1 MWQKVVLDRYGRL
14 LAGYKS
20 HLAPGNTCAP
30 VAQARSE
37 QPSSR
42 QHVFYR
48 RACLDGTVVWHQ
60 HLPRARQNLEE
71 WERLKPSFN
80 YYDIDR
86 QHAEQAAKLQVA
98 LRRQGW
104 QLETVDALIATVAL
118 QNGLILLTTD
128 NDFSPISELQQENW
142 LQP

>member
-1 MWQKVVLDRYGRL
+1 MAVYLLDTNHISPLVTPAHPLRKRVLNSL
-14 LAGYKS
+14 QA
-20 HLAPGNTCAP
+20 GNTFSIAVP
-30 VAQARSE
+30 ALTELLFGISI
-37 QPSSR
+37 
-42 QHVFYR
+42 
-48 RACLDGTVVWHQ
+48 
-60 HLPRARQNLEE
+60 LPRARQNLEE

-118 QNGLILLTTD
+118 QNNLILLTTD

-142 LQP
+142 LLP

>member
-1 MWQKVVLDRYGRL
+1 MAVYLLDTNHISPLVTLVHPLRKRVLNSL
-14 LAGYKS
+14 QA
-20 HLAPGNTCAP
+20 GNTFSIAVP
-30 VAQARSE
+30 ALTELLFGISI
-37 QPSSR
+37 
-42 QHVFYR
+42 
-48 RACLDGTVVWHQ
+48 
-60 HLPRARQNLEE
+60 LPRARQNLEE

>member
-1 MWQKVVLDRYGRL
+1 MAVYLLDTNHISPLVTPAHPLRKRVLNSLQAGDTFSIAVPALTEL
-14 LAGYKS
+14 LFGIS
-20 HLAPGNTCAP
+20 I
-30 VAQARSE
+30 
-37 QPSSR
+37 
-42 QHVFYR
+42 
-48 RACLDGTVVWHQ
+48 
-60 HLPRARQNLEE
+60 LPRARQNLEE
-71 WERLKPSFN
+71 WEHLKPSFN

-118 QNGLILLTTD
+118 QNNLILLTTD

-142 LQP
+142 LLP

>member
-1 MWQKVVLDRYGRL
+1 MAVYLLDTNHISPLVTLAHPLRKRVLNSL
-14 LAGYKS
+14 QA
-20 HLAPGNTCAP
+20 GNTFSIAVP
-30 VAQARSE
+30 ALTELLFGISI
-37 QPSSR
+37 
-42 QHVFYR
+42 
-48 RACLDGTVVWHQ
+48 
-60 HLPRARQNLEE
+60 LPRARQNLEE

-128 NDFSPISELQQENW
+128 NDFSPISELRQESW

>member
-1 MWQKVVLDRYGRL
+1 MAVYLLDTNHISPLVILAHPLRKRVLNSL
-14 LAGYKS
+14 QA
-20 HLAPGNTCAP
+20 GNTFSIAVP
-30 VAQARSE
+30 ALTELLFGISI
-37 QPSSR
+37 
-42 QHVFYR
+42 
-48 RACLDGTVVWHQ
+48 
-60 HLPRARQNLEE
+60 LPRARQNLEE
-71 WERLKPSFN
+71 WERLKSSFN

-142 LQP
+142 LLP